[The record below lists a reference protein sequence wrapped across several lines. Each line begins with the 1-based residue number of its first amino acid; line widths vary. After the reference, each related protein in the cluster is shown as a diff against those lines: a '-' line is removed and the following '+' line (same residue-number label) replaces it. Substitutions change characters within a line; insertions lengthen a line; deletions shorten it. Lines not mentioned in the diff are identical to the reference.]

1 VAIPGF
7 EGAAQAKKACQILGN
22 MQRES
27 LYFAVLLLFGLL
39 LQPALSIVNG
49 NDRDM
54 FMVIDYDSSAS
65 GSSASGSGIMPLTP
79 DPSCTLAEES
89 APPLTV
95 NGTEEELRRKAMCH
109 ALCVSIAH
117 NVRSSITELV
127 R

>member
-49 NDRDM
+49 SDTDM
-54 FMVIDYDSSAS
+54 FVVIDYDSS
-65 GSSASGSGIMPLTP
+65 GSGITPLVP
-79 DPSCTLAEES
+79 SASCTLAEES

-95 NGTEEELRRKAMCH
+95 NGTEEELRRRATCH
-109 ALCVSIAH
+109 ALCVSIAQ
-117 NVRSSITELV
+117 NVSSLITGL
-127 R
+127 